1 MPTDDLLVRLINH
14 RVSDDTARWEDYLT
28 ECFAWLLEND
38 PGLRATLLGKGGL
51 LVGKCGPCHTY
62 EPNASIKTQV
72 TLPDQCRP
80 DITISG
86 ERTTILIECKVG
98 APYDSEQIG
107 QYLSHARL
115 RAEAYVVAIVPAR
128 SVPFNSGHDGA
139 ERFLGIVTW
148 ESVSQAI
155 VDAEPTG
162 NVGDDFRG
170 WFLQLLKQ
178 YQLVP
183 HAGPLHW
190 EKDNGEQDV
199 EGVKKL
205 CGVFDGAVNR
215 IQGDPSQLGHIPRL
229 YRQPD
234 RGVNLTTVVRV
245 SGGGTSP
252 RPILHYD
259 VLLKSR
265 YSPFMD
271 LRLDTYFLQ
280 PSYLRPMAE
289 PMVTA
294 AVITKGWK
302 DAPFAEDV
310 AGILGYLGQYHQPER
325 PEEVRE
331 VFLTGL
337 SGALERLRDSL
348 PPSIPV
354 TEHKVQRV
362 WALTIPL
369 APTSALCGS
378 GMEAEALT
386 QRFEMWL
393 RSLLMGW
400 FRTDPE
406 RPLAN
411 LVMSVMLP

>member
-229 YRQPD
+229 YRQAQ
-234 RGVNLTTVVRV
+234 
-245 SGGGTSP
+245 SGTA
-252 RPILHYD
+252 H
-259 VLLKSR
+259 LLAGAK
-265 YSPFMD
+265 M
-271 LRLDTYFLQ
+271 
-280 PSYLRPMAE
+280 
-289 PMVTA
+289 TA
-294 AVITKGWK
+294 SAFSAK
-302 DAPFAEDV
+302 PEDV
-310 AGILGYLGQYHQPER
+310 RATSESSSVNGP
-325 PEEVRE
+325 
-331 VFLTGL
+331 L
-337 SGALERLRDSL
+337 SSASNARL
-348 PPSIPV
+348 
-354 TEHKVQRV
+354 QRS
-362 WALTIPL
+362 P
-369 APTSALCGS
+369 CGS
-378 GMEAEALT
+378 IAMTGVPASTHSSTTTLESTVFPEPLEPKT
-386 QRFEMWL
+386 IMW
-393 RSLLMGW
+393 
-400 FRTDPE
+400 E
-406 RPLAN
+406 
-411 LVMSVMLP
+411 